1 MAADAG
7 VMSDKYFLDAIEG
20 KISIIQVVWDVAS
33 NENYFSITGATT

>member
-20 KISIIQVVWDVAS
+20 KYVLFRSS
-33 NENYFSITGATT
+33 GM